1 MTLKWNKE
9 PGVRIQGSR
18 PEDNAKLLA
27 PCIAHKPDGG
37 YRMIYTAVGPAKP
50 FDACQGYL
58 LSAVSDDGLHFEPE
72 PGIRLAPREE
82 LPHLCIRALC
92 ADIVELEDGR
102 WRIYFEARGGRQ
114 PYVVCSAISSDM
126 LHWEL
131 EEGIRLQP
139 PGGAG
144 GPRYLSLPDGRSR
157 LYYCTAPKLA
167 DGSSAKSVASAVSD
181 DGLHFETEPDFRL
194 RWEDAGDNPS
204 GITTAE
210 VIPPKWDGD
219 CWTMYYSPWEH
230 IPAGSGPYPKPDFN
244 PDALADEF
252 VTASITTDISGFR
265 SRIRVAYSDDGLSFA
280 GNDVVVE
287 GGGYD
292 SDDLEAIHAEDM
304 SLIEIA
310 PDRYRMYYA
319 ACDRRGNW
327 RLASAV
333 SGPAVA

>member
-1 MTLKWNKE
+1 MSSGKFRSWR
-9 PGVRIQGSR
+9 PGGDGEARRWRELRGVAGGSADEGERR
-18 PEDNAKLLA
+18 PSLLRPSQPSWISNASSRR
-27 PCIAHKPDGG
+27 H
-37 YRMIYTAVGPAKP
+37 
-50 FDACQGYL
+50 
-58 LSAVSDDGLHFEPE
+58 DGLHFEPE

-210 VIPPKWDGD
+210 VIPPKKVVDKL
-219 CWTMYYSPWEH
+219 E
-230 IPAGSGPYPKPDFN
+230 
-244 PDALADEF
+244 
-252 VTASITTDISGFR
+252 
-265 SRIRVAYSDDGLSFA
+265 RVA
-280 GNDVVVE
+280 
-287 GGGYD
+287 
-292 SDDLEAIHAEDM
+292 
-304 SLIEIA
+304 
-310 PDRYRMYYA
+310 R
-319 ACDRRGNW
+319 
-327 RLASAV
+327 
-333 SGPAVA
+333 